1 MTDSANNVKGTK
13 DPWSAPV
20 KALVLDLD
28 DTLLDTRGAMHRAAV
43 SAGREL
49 WPDTSSGSLEAF
61 AGVYYDDPGGCFDAY
76 TRGEMTFDEQR
87 GSRVATAAGRVGL
100 DLARYDVFAAAYTR
114 TFAAAQVVFDDVQR
128 LLQVA
133 AARHV
138 GVCLLTNGSDA
149 ITAEKLAA
157 VGLTGCAPVVTTD
170 TFGVGKPDPRV
181 YLRACELAGA
191 TPSTTVSVGD
201 TLPTDVVG
209 ARRAGLR
216 AAWLQRPG
224 VPPPR
229 AAGWGTP
236 IDDPSVRIVSSLD
249 EVAALL
255 A

>member
-1 MTDSANNVKGTK
+1 MTDSAINPSTIQ
-13 DPWSAPV
+13 DPWAAPV
-20 KALVLDLD
+20 RALVLDLD

-43 SAGREL
+43 SAARKL
-49 WPDTSSGSLEAF
+49 WPAASVESLESF
-61 AGVYYDDPGGCFDAY
+61 ASVYYDDPGGCFDAF
-76 TRGEMTFDEQR
+76 TRGEMTFEEQR
-87 GSRVATAAGRVGL
+87 ESRVTTAAGRMGL
-100 DLARYDVFAAAYTR
+100 DLAHYDVFVAAYTLA
-114 TFAAAQVVFDDVQR
+114 FAGAQLVFDDVRR
-128 LLQVA
+128 LLQA
-133 AARHV
+133 AAACRV

-149 ITAEKLAA
+149 ITVEKLAA
-157 VGLTGCAPVVTTD
+157 VGLQGCAPVVTTD

-181 YLRACELAGA
+181 YLRACKLAGA
-191 TPSTTVSVGD
+191 TPASSMSVGD

-236 IDDPSVRIVSSLD
+236 IDDPGVRIVSSLD